1 MITTMASN
9 SKKASGE
16 IRLGGLLISV
26 GGTAAGLLS
35 IFVII
40 AIMLVF
46 TPSPGNLPVDPERRP
61 PEEIIRAVRAAD
73 AEKTTTHGWVDRN
86 QGVVRLPVD
95 VAVEVLLA
103 EQRAGSSWYLPGVPA
118 PSQALEATPETAPGE
133 VISDAAASPSS
144 EEAAQ
149 AAPEAST
156 AE

>member
-1 MITTMASN
+1 MASN
-9 SKKASGE
+9 SKKEFGE

-73 AEKTTTHGWVDRN
+73 AQKTTTYGWVDRN

-95 VAVEVLLA
+95 AAMEIFLA
-103 EQRAGSSWYLPGVPA
+103 EQRAGASWYLPGVPA
-118 PSQALEATPETAPGE
+118 PSQAVEAAHETAPGE
-133 VISDAAASPSS
+133 AISDAAVSPSP
-144 EEAAQ
+144 EEATQ
-149 AAPEAST
+149 GAPET
-156 AE
+156 YPAE